1 MRPLQADAAV
11 AGFDGSA
18 ESQRAVWWAALEATT
33 RGQPLLLVHAF
44 AVPLEELTRIHLP
57 SEAVTLEPMRDAAER
72 AVEDM
77 AAECRQKLPG
87 LDVWTE
93 VRLGHPATVL
103 TDAAARASVLV
114 LGSPTLSRTRR
125 VLLGSTAAEVVR
137 TAYVPVIVVRGEP
150 ERAQALTPE
159 FDRVVVG
166 VDGSECS
173 ARAIEFACDFA
184 ARHDAELTAI
194 LAYTEQ
200 PPDMLP
206 PNRGWR
212 FDSDTIEACRREL
225 SESLAGWGERYPD
238 LVVHQEVMAVEHPA
252 EALLAAAVDADLL
265 VVGTHGRGIIRT
277 ALFGSVSHAVLHY
290 APCPVAVVH

>member
-1 MRPLQADAAV
+1 MRTLQAEAVV

-33 RGQPLLLVHAF
+33 RSQSLLLVHAF

-57 SEAVTLEPMRDAAER
+57 SEAVTLEPMRGAAER
-72 AVEDM
+72 TVEDM

-103 TDAAARASVLV
+103 TDAAARASALV
-114 LGSPTLSRTRR
+114 VGPPTLSRTRR

-137 TAYVPVIVVRGEP
+137 TAHVPVIVIRGERKRP
-150 ERAQALTPE
+150 QSLTPE
-159 FDRVVVG
+159 FDQVVVG

-173 ARAIEFACDFA
+173 VRAIGFAYDFA
-184 ARHDAELTAI
+184 TRHNAELTAI

-200 PPDMLP
+200 LPDTLP
-206 PNRGWR
+206 PNRGWQ
-212 FDSDTIEACRREL
+212 FDFDTIEACRREL
-225 SESLAGWGERYPD
+225 SESLAGWSEHYPD
-238 LVVHQEVMAVEHPA
+238 LVVHHEVTAVEHPA
-252 EALLAAAVDADLL
+252 EALLAAAADADLL
-265 VVGTHGRGIIRT
+265 VVGTHGRSVVRT